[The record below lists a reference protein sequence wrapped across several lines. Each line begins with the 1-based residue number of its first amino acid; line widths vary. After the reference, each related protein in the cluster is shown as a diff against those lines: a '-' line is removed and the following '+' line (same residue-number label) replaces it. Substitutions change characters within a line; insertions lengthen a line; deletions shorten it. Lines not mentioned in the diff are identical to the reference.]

1 MLRLLTT
8 REDLDTL
15 LDREDLVLVPTM
27 GALHEGHLSLI
38 RLAREH
44 GSKVIVSIFVNPLQ
58 FAEGEDFDQ
67 YPRKLAEDMDLIED
81 LADYLWAPTCQDIYP
96 LEVESKLEMIHA
108 NSEIADKLCGLSR
121 KGHFDGVCTVVTRLF
136 DFVKSSKAVFGEKDF
151 QQLMV
156 IEDMVKRY
164 KLPVEIIRGPM
175 IREGCGLAMSS
186 RNQYLS
192 DKERLI
198 AANIYK
204 YLQAISAGDLTI
216 EHAREIM
223 ISLGIELEYLE
234 KHWGRLFFA
243 GKVGQTRLIDNINT
257 GS

>member
-27 GALHEGHLSLI
+27 GALHEGHLSLM

-44 GSKVIVSIFVNPLQ
+44 GRKVIVSIFVNPLQ
-58 FAEGEDFDQ
+58 FGEGEDFDQ
-67 YPRKLAEDMDLIED
+67 YPRKLGEDMDLINE
-81 LADYLWAPTCQDIYP
+81 LADYVWAPSCQDIYP
-96 LEVESKLEMIHA
+96 LKVESKLEMINA
-108 NSEIADKLCGLSR
+108 NPEIADKLCGLSR
-121 KGHFDGVCTVVTRLF
+121 QGHFDGVCTVVTRLF
-136 DFVKSSKAVFGEKDF
+136 DFVKPSKAVFGEKDF

-164 KLPVEIIRGPM
+164 KLPVEIVRGPM
-175 IREGCGLAMSS
+175 IRESCGLAMSS

-192 DKERLI
+192 DKERKI

-204 YLQAISAGDLTI
+204 YLQAVSAGNLTI

-234 KHWGRLFFA
+234 MHWDRLFFA
-243 GKVGQTRLIDNINT
+243 GKVGQTRLIDNIA
-257 GS
+257 